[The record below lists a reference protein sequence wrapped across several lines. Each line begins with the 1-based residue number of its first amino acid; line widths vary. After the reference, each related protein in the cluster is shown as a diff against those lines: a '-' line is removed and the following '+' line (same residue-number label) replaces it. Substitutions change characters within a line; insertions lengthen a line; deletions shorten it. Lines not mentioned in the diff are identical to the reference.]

1 MDLLGELMDGDID
14 RRNRWGVRLH
24 LLICR
29 HCRRYAASYR
39 TTLQTERAA
48 LLSARDA
55 VGEEEIPDAL
65 VTSIL
70 DAVDRR

>member
-14 RRNRWGVRLH
+14 RRNRWGIRLH

-39 TTLQTERAA
+39 TTVQTERAV
-48 LLSARDA
+48 LLSTHDE
-55 VGEEEIPDAL
+55 VGSTHDEAGSTHDEAG
-65 VTSIL
+65 S
-70 DAVDRR
+70 